1 MASKIHNCAIAKPQ
15 QLARILLASI
25 VICSTI
31 AVVAEEPKEIKTLVY
46 VHPSPPILT
55 QLDDNGVVY
64 DPVLRKMEA
73 IFKEAELEWQDSPLP
88 IHRMYE
94 YLNTRPETFSI
105 LVKTPYIIECCI
117 TSEKPVFLVELGVFR
132 HTKTPPLPQ
141 IHSILGKH
149 IITIE
154 GYSYGILRPFL
165 TDEDSN
171 IVQYPA
177 KTHQSAY
184 SMLKAGRADYLL
196 DYRGPVRE
204 VLKEKV
210 DHDIQYDVLDTL
222 ELYFIFN
229 KKYPD
234 AENILIKLEEIAS
247 RPGLV
252 F

>member
-1 MASKIHNCAIAKPQ
+1 MTHNYTIEILQ
-15 QLARILLASI
+15 QLNRILLASI
-25 VICSTI
+25 LFSTVSAI
-31 AVVAEEPKEIKTLVY
+31 AAESNVRKTLVY
-46 VHPSPPILT
+46 VHPSTPILT
-55 QLDDNGVVY
+55 EFDDNHVVY
-64 DPVLRKMEA
+64 DPIMRKMA
-73 IFKEAELEWQDSPLP
+73 VIFEKAGLEWQDRPVP

-94 YLNTRPETFSI
+94 YLNTKPESFSI

-117 TSEKPVFLVELGVFR
+117 TSKKPVFRVDLGVFR
-132 HTKTPPLPQ
+132 HAETPPLLQ
-141 IHSILGKH
+141 IHSIISKH

-154 GYSYGILRPFL
+154 GYSYGVLRPFL

-177 KTHQSAY
+177 KSHQSAY

-196 DYRGPVRE
+196 DYRGPVKE
-204 VLKEKV
+204 VLKEKE

-229 KKYPD
+229 KQYPD
-234 AENILIKLEEIAS
+234 AENIMIKLEEIAS
-247 RPGLV
+247 QPSLI

>member
-1 MASKIHNCAIAKPQ
+1 MVNKIYSYAIEIPQ
-15 QLARILLASI
+15 RLNRILLASI
-25 VICSTI
+25 ILSTVST
-31 AVVAEEPKEIKTLVY
+31 AAAEPKVSKRLVY

-55 QLDDNGVVY
+55 ELDNNGAVY
-64 DPVLRKMEA
+64 DPVMRKMEV
-73 IFKEAELEWQDSPLP
+73 IFEKAGIEWQDSPVP

-94 YLNTRPETFSI
+94 YLNTKPETFSI

-117 TSEKPVFLVELGVFR
+117 TSEKPVYRIELGVFR
-132 HTKTPPLPQ
+132 HAETPPLLQ
-141 IHSILGKH
+141 IHSIISKH

-154 GYSYGILRPFL
+154 GYSYGVLRPFL

-177 KTHQSAY
+177 NSHQSAY

-204 VLKEKV
+204 ARKEKE
-210 DHDIQYDVLDTL
+210 DHDIQYDALDTL

-229 KKYPD
+229 KEYPD
-234 AENILIKLEEIAS
+234 AENIMIKLEEIAS
-247 RPGLV
+247 TPGLV